1 MKRFKNLAVYAVILF
16 LIGIF
21 VLMLL
26 RGDSTRDTKY
36 SDILNYFREGKVETF
51 TVDSSTLEL
60 KLKEPNAQ
68 GKTEEKYS
76 LYNVGLFLED
86 VKNYIKNPETGE
98 PTMQYDLIPQT
109 QTPVWVSAIP
119 YVLIIIMI
127 AVFGFFMF
135 GQMNGGGGAGKAM
148 SFSKAR

>member
-68 GKTEEKYS
+68 GKRKSIRFTTS
-76 LYNVGLFLED
+76 DSFL
-86 VKNYIKNPETGE
+86 KMLRTI
-98 PTMQYDLIPQT
+98 
-109 QTPVWVSAIP
+109 
-119 YVLIIIMI
+119 
-127 AVFGFFMF
+127 
-135 GQMNGGGGAGKAM
+135 
-148 SFSKAR
+148 

>member
-68 GKTEEKYS
+68 GKTEEK
-76 LYNVGLFLED
+76 
-86 VKNYIKNPETGE
+86 
-98 PTMQYDLIPQT
+98 
-109 QTPVWVSAIP
+109 
-119 YVLIIIMI
+119 
-127 AVFGFFMF
+127 
-135 GQMNGGGGAGKAM
+135 
-148 SFSKAR
+148 

>member
-21 VLMLL
+21 VLMPL

-127 AVFGFFMF
+127 AVFVFIIF
-135 GQMNGGGGAGKAM
+135 GQMNGGGGAGK
-148 SFSKAR
+148 

>member
-98 PTMQYDLIPQT
+98 PTMQ
-109 QTPVWVSAIP
+109 
-119 YVLIIIMI
+119 
-127 AVFGFFMF
+127 
-135 GQMNGGGGAGKAM
+135 
-148 SFSKAR
+148 

>member
-86 VKNYIKNPETGE
+86 V
-98 PTMQYDLIPQT
+98 
-109 QTPVWVSAIP
+109 
-119 YVLIIIMI
+119 
-127 AVFGFFMF
+127 
-135 GQMNGGGGAGKAM
+135 
-148 SFSKAR
+148 